1 MHLCSTLATQILA
14 LHLHA
19 KWIDGA
25 MEDMDGHEASNTEN
39 LESFELPAT
48 TCFWLLLGLIIVN

>member
-19 KWIDGA
+19 KWMDGA

-48 TCFWLLLGLIIVN
+48 T